1 MLNIADLNDLEQL
14 IEKIDLGLIIKICLE
29 VIFYFAALFVAKKL
43 IDIFFNKVVSKSEI
57 PKLSANTTQFSFYA
71 IRLQML
77 FCFSFLQQTFW
88 ATLALI

>member
-29 VIFYFAALFVAKKL
+29 VIFYFAALFVQ
-43 IDIFFNKVVSKSEI
+43 KSEI
-57 PKLSANTTQFSFYA
+57 PKLNANTAQFSFYA
-71 IRLQML
+71 IRLRML

-88 ATLALI
+88 AILALI